1 MSQLANFLSSQPMLA
16 LFATIALGHIL
27 GLVGIRGLSLGSGAV
42 LFVGLVVGAFAP
54 ESAMPPIVGSLGL
67 LIYLY
72 GVGLAYGA
80 QFVKGLTS
88 PLGLKANLAAV
99 IGVLVTA
106 VLTMLVIRFYPGAG
120 FSEMLGVFAGA
131 GTSTPSLQ
139 AAMARTGNL
148 LPATGYSVAY
158 PFGVA
163 IPILIIGLYNAWFK
177 PKFAPQERIS
187 LKMFAVRIEN
197 DYVVGKTLADL
208 DSWLPAG
215 IGASAAYRDGVAHS
229 AEVHG
234 ALQLGDIVLVTG
246 VDSEKM
252 TEAEQMLGVHVGDA
266 FRRSHGELDY
276 LRLFIS
282 NPKLAGKTIR
292 DVKQML
298 KFECAILHVRRVDED
313 ISVTTDSHL
322 EIGDQIGILAHID
335 NIPELRRV
343 FGDSVRSGGEI
354 SFVGIGLGI
363 SIGLLVGA
371 IPLSIPG
378 VGRLSLGFAG
388 LLLVALYLGKLRKS
402 GRLTWTMPLP
412 ANLALRNFGLSVFLA
427 QVGMS
432 SGETFVKTVSQSG
445 FYLLVG
451 IFLVAVLTMVVLILT
466 VYVFRMPFDTAAG
479 VISGATGNPAII
491 AFTSR
496 TLGTDKSDIAY
507 AMIYP
512 SMTILKIVVVHVMG
526 AIMGGG

>member
-1 MSQLANFLSSQPMLA
+1 MTALESFLSSQPLLA

-27 GLVGIRGLSLGSGAV
+27 GLVGVRGLSLGSGAV

-54 ESAMPPIVGSLGL
+54 KSAMPPIVGSLGL
-67 LIYLY
+67 LIYLW

-88 PLGLKANLAAV
+88 PLGLRANLAAV
-99 IGVLVTA
+99 IGVVVTA
-106 VLTMLVIRFYPGAG
+106 VLTMLVIRFHPEAA
-120 FSEMLGVFAGA
+120 FAEMLGVFAGA

-163 IPILIIGLYNAWFK
+163 IPILVIGLYNAFFK
-177 PKFAPQERIS
+177 PRFPPQERVS

-197 DYVVGKTLADL
+197 SYVVGKTLAEL
-208 DSWLPAG
+208 DSWLPSG
-215 IGASAAYRDGVAHS
+215 VGTSTVYRDGVAHS

-234 ALQLGDIVLVTG
+234 PLQLGDVVMLTG
-246 VDSEKM
+246 VDSEQM
-252 TEAEQMLGVHVGDA
+252 TRAEGMLGVHVGDA

-276 LRLFIS
+276 LRLFVS

-298 KFECAILHVRRVDED
+298 KFESAILHLRRVDED
-313 ISVTTDSHL
+313 ISVTLDSQL

-343 FGDSVRSGGEI
+343 FGDSVRAGGEI
-354 SFVGIGLGI
+354 SFIGIG
-363 SIGLLVGA
+363 IGLLVGA
-371 IPLSIPG
+371 IPLNIPG
-378 VGRLSLGFAG
+378 VGKLSLGFAG

-402 GRLTWTMPLP
+402 GRLTWTMPAP

-432 SGETFVKTVSQSG
+432 SGETFVKTVNQSG
-445 FYLLVG
+445 FYLLIG
-451 IFLVAVLTMVVLILT
+451 IALVAVLTLVVLILT

-479 VISGATGNPAII
+479 VVSGATGNPAII

>member
-1 MSQLANFLSSQPMLA
+1 MSELAQFLSGQPVLA
-16 LFATIALGHIL
+16 LFLTITLGHLAGAINIK
-27 GLVGIRGLSLGSGAV
+27 GFALGSGAV
-42 LFVGLVVGAFAP
+42 LFIGLVVGAFAP
-54 ESAMPPIVGSLGL
+54 ASAMPPIVGSLGL
-67 LIYLY
+67 LMYLY
-72 GVGLAYGA
+72 GVGLAYGK
-80 QFVKGLTS
+80 QFVSGLTS

-106 VLTMLVIRFYPGAG
+106 ALTMAIVNFYPGAA
-120 FSEMLGVFAGA
+120 FPEMLGVFAGA

-139 AAMARTGNL
+139 AAMAKTGNT

-197 DYVVGKTLADL
+197 TYVVGKTLAEL
-208 DSWLPAG
+208 DNWLPPG
-215 IGASAAYRDGVAHS
+215 IGASTAYRDGVAHS

-234 ALQLGDIVLVTG
+234 ALQLGDIVLITG
-246 VDSEKM
+246 VDSEAM
-252 TEAEQMLGVHVGDA
+252 TQAEKMLGVHVGDA

-276 LRLFIS
+276 LRLFVS

-292 DVKQML
+292 EVKQML
-298 KFECAILHVRRVDED
+298 KFETAILHVRRVDED
-313 ISVTTDSHL
+313 ISVTGDSHL

-335 NIPELRRV
+335 HIPDLRRV
-343 FGDSVRSGGEI
+343 FGDSVRAGGEI
-354 SFVGIGLGI
+354 SFVAIGLGI

-402 GRLTWTMPLP
+402 GRLIWTMPLP

-432 SGETFVKTVSQSG
+432 SGETFVRTVNQSG
-445 FYLLVG
+445 FYLLAG

-466 VYVFRMPFDTAAG
+466 VYLFKMPFDTAAG
-479 VISGATGNPAII
+479 VVSGATGNPAII

-512 SMTILKIVVVHVMG
+512 SMTILKIIVVHVLG
-526 AIMGGG
+526 AIGMG

>member
-1 MSQLANFLSSQPMLA
+1 MSELANFLAAQPMLA
-16 LFATIALGHIL
+16 LFLTITLGHLAGAINVK
-27 GLVGIRGLSLGSGAV
+27 GFALGSGAV
-42 LFVGLVVGAFAP
+42 LFVGLVIGAIAP
-54 ESAMPPIVGSLGL
+54 ESAMPSIVGSLGL
-67 LIYLY
+67 LMYLY

-80 QFVKGLTS
+80 QFFNGLTS
-88 PLGLKANLAAV
+88 PFGLKANLASV

-106 VLTMLVIRFYPGAG
+106 ALTMLIVEFYPGAG
-120 FSEMLGVFAGA
+120 FDEMLGVFAGA

-139 AAMARTGNL
+139 AAMAKTGNT

-177 PKFAPQERIS
+177 PKFPPQERIS
-187 LKMFAVRIEN
+187 LKMYAVRIEN
-197 DYVVGKTLADL
+197 AYVVGKTLEQLVD
-208 DSWLPAG
+208 WLPEG
-215 IGASAAYRDGVAHS
+215 VGASTVYRDGVAHS

-234 ALQLGDIVLVTG
+234 VLQLGDVVLITG

-252 TEAEQMLGVHVGDA
+252 ANAEKMLGVHVGDS

-276 LRLFIS
+276 LRLFVS
-282 NPKLAGKTIR
+282 NPKLAGMTIR
-292 DVKQML
+292 EVKQML
-298 KFECAILHVRRVDED
+298 KFETAILHVRRVDED
-313 ISVTTDSHL
+313 ISVTPDSHL

-335 NIPELRRV
+335 HIPDLRRV

-354 SFVGIGLGI
+354 SFVAIGLGM

-371 IPLSIPG
+371 IPLNIPG

-388 LLLVALYLGKLRKS
+388 LLLVALYLAKLRKS
-402 GRLTWTMPLP
+402 RRLIWTMPVP

-432 SGETFVKTVSQSG
+432 SGQTFVDTVSESG
-445 FYLLVG
+445 FYLLAG
-451 IFLVAVLTMVVLILT
+451 IVLVAVLTMVVLTLT
-466 VYVFRMPFDTAAG
+466 VYVFKLPFDQAAG
-479 VISGATGNPAII
+479 VVSGATGNPAII

-512 SMTILKIVVVHVMG
+512 SMTILKIIVVHIVG
-526 AIMGGG
+526 AIGLGS